1 MISYKERLNHISTF
15 IFDID
20 GVLTNGDV
28 LILNDEIGRVLNTR
42 DSYAMR
48 MAANRGYSVFILSGG
63 NSQSMKDRLLNLGV
77 KEVFLDASNKLRV
90 YDSLLEK
97 YKLTDKE
104 ILYMGDD
111 IPDHK
116 VMERVGCAT
125 CPQDAV
131 VEIKAISH
139 YQSPFYGGKHAV
151 RDVIEQTMRV
161 QGKWFTEES
170 FEW

>member
-1 MISYKERLNHISTF
+1 MTSYKERLNHISTF

-28 LILNDEIGRVLNTR
+28 TILNDEIARVLNIR
-42 DSYAMR
+42 DSYAIR
-48 MAANRGYSVFILSGG
+48 MAAKMGYTIFIITGG
-63 NSQSMKDRLLNLGV
+63 NSESVKERLLNLGV
-77 KEVFLDASNKLRV
+77 KAVFLDSSNKLAV
-90 YDSLLEK
+90 YDSLIKK
-97 YKLTDKE
+97 YQLSDKE

-111 IPDHK
+111 IPDYK

-131 VEIKAISH
+131 VEIKSISH
-139 YQSPFYGGKHAV
+139 YQSPYYGGKHAV
-151 RDVIEQTMRV
+151 RDVIEQTMRL
-161 QGKWFTEES
+161 QNKWFTEDS